1 VSRPT
6 VVDLR
11 AEPAAASRRGYAARI
26 DMAGRAA
33 VVFGGGGAAV
43 RHVASL
49 LHADAA
55 VTVVH
60 RDVDATIKDLADRG
74 LIAWRRGDFVD
85 SDLDGTWLAV
95 AATERSDIDATIADA
110 CEDRRVWCIREPG
123 GAQRPGSGR
132 GHVTLVGG
140 GPGDP
145 GLLTLAGLEALRA
158 ADVVVT
164 DRLAPVSVLA
174 ELGPAVSV
182 IDVGK
187 IPFGK
192 ATPQHQIN
200 QILIDQARAGR
211 AVVRLKGGDSFLF
224 GRGGEEL
231 IACAAAG
238 VPVSVVPGVT
248 SALAVPACAG
258 IPVTHRGVTQGV
270 TVVSGHVPPDD
281 PASTV
286 DYEALARV
294 GTTLVFLMAV
304 TTLPAITASLIGHG
318 LAPDTPAVT
327 VADGT
332 LARQRVVRATVATIA
347 EAVHAAGI
355 KPPAI
360 TVIGAV
366 AGFGADDTASGDVAA
381 PTQLLRSHEML
392 SAAHSVGAR

>member
-1 VSRPT
+1 
-6 VVDLR
+6 
-11 AEPAAASRRGYAARI
+11 
-26 DMAGRAA
+26 MAGRAA
-33 VVFGGGGAAV
+33 VVFGGGGAAA

-60 RDVDATIKDLADRG
+60 DAAEATIEDLADRG
-74 LIAWRRGDFVD
+74 LIAWRRRDFTD
-85 SDLDGTWLAV
+85 SDLDDMWLAV
-95 AATERSDIDATIADA
+95 AATERAETDRRIARA
-110 CEDRRVWCIREPG
+110 CEDRRLWCIREPG
-123 GAQRPGSGR
+123 GEPRGSDRGR
-132 GHVTLVGG
+132 VTLVGG

-145 GLLTLAGLEALRA
+145 GLLTVAGLEALRA

-200 QILIDQARAGR
+200 DILIEQARAGR
-211 AVVRLKGGDSFLF
+211 SVVRLKGGDSFLF

-238 VPVSVVPGVT
+238 IPVSVIPGVT

-258 IPVTHRGVTQGV
+258 IPVTHRGITQGV

-286 DYEALARV
+286 DYAALARA

-304 TTLPAITASLIGHG
+304 TTLPAITARLIGHG
-318 LAPDTPAVT
+318 LSPDTPAAT

-332 LARQRVVRATVATIA
+332 LAQQRVVRGTVATIA
-347 EAVHAAGI
+347 DAVHAAGI

-360 TVIGAV
+360 TVIG
-366 AGFGADDTASGDVAA
+366 DVAA
-381 PTQLLRSHEML
+381 FDPGAMAANVTPPRELWAAALR
-392 SAAHSVGAR
+392 